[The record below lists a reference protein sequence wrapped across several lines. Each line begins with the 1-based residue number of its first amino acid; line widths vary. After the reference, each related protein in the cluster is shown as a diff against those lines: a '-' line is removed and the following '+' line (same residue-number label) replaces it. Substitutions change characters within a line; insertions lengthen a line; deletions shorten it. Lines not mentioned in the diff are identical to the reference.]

1 MNRSEMK
8 RTRKRPDLRG
18 HFRVKIWIHV
28 QEKSVQPRFQ
38 IRSVTIKSWKIRKL
52 LGNHLRASKSNSLY
66 PYIQFPVKRR
76 ILTITKM
83 FENLTENRTI
93 CEKSLFPV
101 STKKWLFWPTT
112 DNNLY
117 PFEIV
122 FDWSSVE
129 YRIFQGYPLF
139 WPNWAFQGDLAES
152 TFLAKNGRFR
162 CESKIQ
168 FISAFDRVSVEY
180 RILKGVHVC
189 FNAVRTISKRERV
202 NSW

>member
-66 PYIQFPVKRR
+66 PYIQFPVKHR

-83 FENLTENRTI
+83 FESLTENRTI
-93 CEKSLFPV
+93 CEKSLFQFPPKSDYFDRKRATIYIRLQSFSIDRRL
-101 STKKWLFWPTT
+101 ST
-112 DNNLY
+112 
-117 PFEIV
+117 V
-122 FDWSSVE
+122 F
-129 YRIFQGYPLF
+129 F
-139 WPNWAFQGDLAES
+139 
-152 TFLAKNGRFR
+152 KNIRYFGQIGRFR
-162 CESKIQ
+162 AIWQNRLFWSKMVVFGVSQKYSSYPLLIGYRL
-168 FISAFDRVSVEY
+168 STAF
-180 RILKGVHVC
+180 
-189 FNAVRTISKRERV
+189 
-202 NSW
+202 